1 MLKVREELVPVSS
14 EIICLQPLCL
24 PYCKSFGLRHS
35 SDSLGPDEF
44 LLYRGYNKNCPDLF
58 FFYIFFRTPKR
69 IPTFCYSKLHKGHKL
84 TFTPYSTNC
93 KDYILQTKI
102 IVIKNGCAQKDVLT
116 NAVLLHLLEQNVGH
130 VDADVEVVFCV
141 TEFVQPSLFMSL
153 CF

>member
-1 MLKVREELVPVSS
+1 MLKVCKELVPVSS
-14 EIICLQPLCL
+14 EIICLEPLSL
-24 PYCKSFGLRHS
+24 PYCKSLGLRYL

-44 LLYRGYNKNCPDLF
+44 LLYRGCNKNCPDL
-58 FFYIFFRTPKR
+58 FFYIFFRTPKG
-69 IPTFCYSKLHKGHKL
+69 IPTFFYSKLHKGHKL

-102 IVIKNGCAQKDVLT
+102 IVINSCAQKNVLT
-116 NAVLLHLLEQNVGH
+116 NAVQLHLLEQNLGH